1 MSKDSKPTPI
11 LGLSISNLDQNLSSN
26 QYTSL
31 FGLNKEDRLE
41 YEEFLNNPNED
52 DDFNS
57 DVLLDELED
66 QFVLSSDNFD
76 IAQDLYQWGNYS
88 DEEGERGNIVYE
100 TNFHGL
106 LNQNNS
112 QLNEKG
118 SENQIETEK
127 KREKG
132 KENKKENE
140 KKTEE
145 EEEEEKEKEKEI
157 VKKKD
162 TERNNEKDFEEES
175 EKETEMENKK
185 KHQITKSNKKQE
197 TRNKSGANKTNLS
210 YQKLEEE
217 FDLLY
222 KYHLQLLMQN
232 CIIAKKRNEQKLFQ
246 ENVALLWEIIEHRN
260 TSLVHLKLTN
270 NYGNSPSE
278 TALDTPLLRRI
289 PKFIAKIDDLEQ
301 VSLKELKELFD
312 SLLGKNTEKKLIPK
326 KLQVVCQKEI
336 GKTSNFTLSE
346 EYLLICGMRK
356 YGKDWRKIRD
366 RYLPTKLIKNIQN
379 RVKYVTYSKSMENN
393 IIRKYLDEQSSK
405 FSEKEIK
412 LLKKGKK
419 EFSNNQYS
427 NWKMISKK
435 VFPNKNPH
443 TLKKKWNEINSSSKK
458 ERTINQKILNIKS
471 PSNVNSNSSNNNYQK
486 KKRLFK
492 RKRKFIQIGPR
503 ITNHIPKNIFLG
515 SKMNQDKTLKK
526 KKLIHTNN
534 INAQNV
540 MKFEKKEI
548 KKILSFNDSIFEKET
563 LSDDSDDEN

>member
-76 IAQDLYQWGNYS
+76 IAQDLYRWGNYS

-118 SENQIETEK
+118 SENQIEREK
-127 KREKG
+127 EREKG
-132 KENKKENE
+132 KENEKENE

-197 TRNKSGANKTNLS
+197 TRNKSGANKTHLS

-443 TLKKKWNEINSSSKK
+443 TLKKKWNEINSTSKK
-458 ERTINQKILNIKS
+458 ERTINQKVLNIKS

-526 KKLIHTNN
+526 KKIIHTNN